1 MRVLRVYHAGR
12 DAGHRARERALAA
25 AGLDLTLVVPR
36 VWPERGME
44 QTLSA
49 EPFPVVELDN
59 IRAGDVNRHRWATD
73 LRQVLDDVRPDVLDV
88 HEEPFSLAM
97 RQWLAVA
104 GQVPVVG
111 YTAQN
116 VDKRFPPP
124 YAQYETRAHAR
135 LDGIYACSRQAASVT
150 RGKGFGGVLEVLPL
164 GREAGRLTVG
174 TQTLRP
180 VLTLGLVGRL
190 VPEKGV
196 LDAVRVLAA
205 IAPQRPVRLVVVG
218 DGPEAGPA
226 QELAASLGVADRLE
240 LHPWVD
246 ATAMAA
252 LYRSMDVVLL
262 PSTATQTWTEQFG
275 RVIVEAQAAGA
286 AVAGYASGSIPEVL
300 GTAGIVVPEGDH
312 AALAAAV
319 QAVTADE
326 ATFQRYRRAG
336 LQHVEALTWDH
347 VAAHQLALYDR
358 VLHRPAHTP
367 LPRSEAAR
375 RQLAVRE
382 FGSTAP
388 LAGGVTRPFAL
399 PVLRKDTSWTRTL
412 GRCCDLLTLS

>member
-1 MRVLRVYHAGR
+1 MLRAYHAGR
-12 DAGHRARERALAA
+12 DAGHRARERALVA

-49 EPFPVVELDN
+49 EPFRIVELDVV
-59 IRAGDVNRHRWATD
+59 RAGDVNRHRWAED

-104 GQVPVVG
+104 GRVPVVG

-150 RGKGFGGVLEVLPL
+150 RGKGFGRVLEVIPL

-174 TQTLRP
+174 TQTLGP
-180 VLTLGLVGRL
+180 VLSLGLVGRL

-205 IAPQRPVRLVVVG
+205 IAPLRPARLVVVG

-226 QELAASLGVADRLE
+226 QELAASLSVADRLE

-246 ATAMAA
+246 ATAMAE
-252 LYRSMDVVLL
+252 LYRGMDVVLL
-262 PSTATQTWTEQFG
+262 PSTASQTWTEQFG

-286 AVAGYASGSIPEVL
+286 AVVGYASGSIPEVL

-312 AALAAAV
+312 AALATAV
-319 QAVTADE
+319 QAVTTDE
-326 ATFQRYRRAG
+326 ATFQRYRAAG
-336 LQHVEALTWDH
+336 LQRVELLTWDH
-347 VAAHQLALYDR
+347 IATQQLALYER
-358 VLHRPAHTP
+358 VLTRPERTP
-367 LPRSEAAR
+367 LPTSGAAR
-375 RQLAVRE
+375 RRLAVQE
-382 FGSTAP
+382 FGPTAP

-399 PVLRKDTSWTRTL
+399 PVLRKDTGWTRAL
-412 GRCCDLLTLS
+412 GRGIDLFS